1 MDFNAIYE
9 VVKPYLGTGAIASGI
24 ITVIVMALKA
34 VKVIKEVKASFI
46 STESEAIKAFKKA
59 IPESLYISVESLT
72 KAELAKIKEET
83 VKLIDERF
91 LKQIKANTELT
102 EAIAAALVSMKAIP
116 DSAKEKITGLLELK
130 EPKTTESLKVE
141 LLPTDEPV
149 TAVKTAEKIY
159 ID

>member
-9 VVKPYLGTGAIASGI
+9 AAKPYIGTGAIASAI
-24 ITVIVMALKA
+24 VTVIAFAIKVIG
-34 VKVIKEVKASFI
+34 VIKELRASLV

-59 IPESLYISVESLT
+59 IPESLYVSVESLT
-72 KAELAKIKEET
+72 KAELAKIKEEIA
-83 VKLIDERF
+83 KLVDEKF

-102 EAIAAALVSMKAIP
+102 QAIAVALFSMKAIP
-116 DSAKEKITGLLELK
+116 DSAKEKITGLLKLK

>member
-24 ITVIVMALKA
+24 ITVIALAIK
-34 VKVIKEVKASFI
+34 VIGVIKELRTSF
-46 STESEAIKAFKKA
+46 SDTESEAIKAFKKA
-59 IPESLYISVESLT
+59 IPESLYVSVESLT
-72 KAELAKIKEET
+72 KAELAKIKDEIA
-83 VKLIDERF
+83 KLVDEKF

-102 EAIAAALVSMKAIP
+102 ESIAAALLTMKAIP
-116 DSAKEKITGLLELK
+116 DSAKEKIAELLELK

-141 LLPTDEPV
+141 LLPTEPENAPV
-149 TAVKTAEKIY
+149 ADEKIY